1 MKLEGETSAA
11 GDGQG
16 DDAESWDTSGTD
28 VSRSWRK
35 DTVILADTQLS
46 FHIISPSPVG
56 RELTSKNHSQGHSSP
71 VHPIPPSNMCSHW
84 PTSNKEAEGAAQG
97 MHMQQGKWVY
107 FHLCWPSQH
116 SKSILWRTGRYFT
129 EQSKIKSQF
138 FSNTWVSSWSLCS
151 KVQGN
156 RSLWLWRNVLMF
168 RKLLCFSLQRK
179 PRQTGLQKWKSLSK
193 PLNFTSQFPRQG
205 LPVYLTSLP
214 ELSLEKGA
222 QTGCKGTEFPN
233 KSSSTGNKTLFCHI
247 INEQCPVLMT
257 FFAPGKE
264 RPLLILPSWCLQCNI
279 QFFHG
284 FTFMIRAIKIDY
296 LLTCLKGIAFI
307 YHILC
312 WAKYRISFFLHQ
324 RFHWLFLW

>member
-107 FHLCWPSQH
+107 FHLCCPSQH

-156 RSLWLWRNVLMF
+156 RSFFVIVKKCF
-168 RKLLCFSLQRK
+168 DVQETALLFPPKKTKADRTAEMKITVKAPKFHQSVPQAGITC
-179 PRQTGLQKWKSLSK
+179 LSH
-193 PLNFTSQFPRQG
+193 FTSRA
-205 LPVYLTSLP
+205 
-214 ELSLEKGA
+214 LSWER
-222 QTGCKGTEFPN
+222 
-233 KSSSTGNKTLFCHI
+233 STNRM
-247 INEQCPVLMT
+247 Q
-257 FFAPGKE
+257 
-264 RPLLILPSWCLQCNI
+264 R
-279 QFFHG
+279 
-284 FTFMIRAIKIDY
+284 D
-296 LLTCLKGIAFI
+296 
-307 YHILC
+307 
-312 WAKYRISFFLHQ
+312 RISK
-324 RFHWLFLW
+324 